1 MSDTPADARPF
12 KLTEYDGWII
22 VTFLTDALM
31 EPTALDRIATALYPI
46 VDEHGHRRV
55 ILDFKNVQYLSSQAI
70 GILLTMHKKLGNVA
84 AGQLVLCGVNAK
96 LLQLLKLT
104 RLDKM
109 LRITPTKA
117 EAVKTSLP
125 A

>member
-1 MSDTPADARPF
+1 MSDTASDARPF

-22 VTFLTDALM
+22 VTFLTESLM
-31 EPTALDRIATALYPI
+31 EPAALTRIATALYPI
-46 VDEHGHRRV
+46 VDEHKHHRV

-70 GILLTMHKKLGNVA
+70 GILLTMHKKVSA
-84 AGQLVLCGVNAK
+84 VPAGQLVLCGVDAK

-104 RLDKM
+104 RLDK
-109 LRITPTKA
+109 LLKIVPTKA
-117 EAVKTSLP
+117 EAVKLTQT

>member
-1 MSDTPADARPF
+1 MSDTASDARPF

-22 VTFLTDALM
+22 VTFLTESLM
-31 EPTALDRIATALYPI
+31 EPAALQRIAMALYPI

-55 ILDFKNVQYLSSQAI
+55 ILDFRNVQYLSSQAI
-70 GILLTMHKKLGNVA
+70 GILLTMHKKLATVTG
-84 AGQLVLCGVNAK
+84 GQFVLCGVGDK

-104 RLDKM
+104 RLDRLLK
-109 LRITPTKA
+109 IVPTKKD
-117 EAVKTSLP
+117 AVSLAAP